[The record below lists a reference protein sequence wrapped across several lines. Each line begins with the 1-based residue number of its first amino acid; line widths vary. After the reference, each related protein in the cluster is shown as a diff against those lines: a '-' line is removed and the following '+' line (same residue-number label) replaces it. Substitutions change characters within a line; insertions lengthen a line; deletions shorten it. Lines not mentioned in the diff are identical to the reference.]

1 MTKPKTVTEF
11 LDEVTDRYLLDYDT
25 TPQRVLAKIDDLKNL
40 IALARHS
47 PRFSKA
53 LEEQH
58 MVDEC
63 DCALCVEYR
72 DCKKTIDKI
81 TKEVE

>member
-11 LDEVTDRYLLDYDT
+11 LDAVEHKDYCNAPTITLEKEDAEALL
-25 TPQRVLAKIDDLKNL
+25 
-40 IALARHS
+40 ALARHS

-53 LEEQH
+53 LEEHH

-72 DCKKTIDKI
+72 DCRKTISKI
-81 TKEVE
+81 EGKA